1 MTPPWGVSPPAR
13 DPVLILPPFVEPA
26 AITGLCRG
34 LEAILDD
41 PEVTRATVDTGA
53 MAHPDITTVDALA
66 RLQLTARRRGRSMHL
81 AHMTPAL
88 HDLLALAGLG
98 DTLGDPEP
106 T

>member
-1 MTPPWGVSPPAR
+1 MTPPREESAPDG
-13 DPVLILPPFVEPA
+13 DPVLILPPFVDPA

-41 PEVTRATVDTGA
+41 PGVTRATVDTGTV
-53 MAHPDITTVDALA
+53 AHPDIITVDALA

-88 HDLLALAGLG
+88 QDLLALAGLT
-98 DTLGDPEP
+98 DTLGDPER